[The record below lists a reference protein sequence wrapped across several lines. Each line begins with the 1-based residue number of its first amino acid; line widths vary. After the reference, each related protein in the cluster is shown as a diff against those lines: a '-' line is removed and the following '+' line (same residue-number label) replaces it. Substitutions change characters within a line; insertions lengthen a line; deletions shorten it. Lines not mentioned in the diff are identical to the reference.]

1 MVAGNHLA
9 QSFWRGFRHPVGP
22 EDMGRCYRRW
32 QLALTAVTQGWL
44 IRFRGPLWPLGRQ
57 EHEGIGMQHLQIH
70 TFGPK
75 GASSTEKMIDQ
86 ALQPSAKKRH
96 REGTVWPAGVPSGF
110 RRVKAIWLGELG
122 ATWKGDR
129 QEVRI

>member
-1 MVAGNHLA
+1 
-9 QSFWRGFRHPVGP
+9 
-22 EDMGRCYRRW
+22 
-32 QLALTAVTQGWL
+32 
-44 IRFRGPLWPLGRQ
+44 
-57 EHEGIGMQHLQIH
+57 MQHLQIH

-86 ALQPSAKKRH
+86 AAKKRH
-96 REGTVWPAGVPSGF
+96 REGTAWPAGVPSGF
-110 RRVKAIWLGELG
+110 KRVKAIWLGELHG